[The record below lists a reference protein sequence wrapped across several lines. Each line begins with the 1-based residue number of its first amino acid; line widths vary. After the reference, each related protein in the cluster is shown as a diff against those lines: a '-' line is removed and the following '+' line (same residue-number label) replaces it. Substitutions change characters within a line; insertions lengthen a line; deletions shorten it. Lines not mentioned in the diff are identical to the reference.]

1 MPCPAYIH
9 YYVCQRMTAD
19 GDVDVDVDVKFGVG
33 VVGHLIKKNHLL
45 SI

>member
-1 MPCPAYIH
+1 MPFPAYIH
-9 YYVCQRMTAD
+9 YYVWQRMTAD
-19 GDVDVDVDVKFGVG
+19 GDVDVDVKFGVG